1 MSQLTR
7 GERVTLVVSVT
18 ATLLTL
24 VLRLVGV
31 AEVGEAPGWP
41 LGLALASTGSSR
53 PPSGGAERMAP
64 ALPCCGED
72 LTWLGAT

>member
-31 AEVGEAPGWP
+31 AEVGVFVVSAVALGTLAAVVGDAVEQLGGRFGPGFWW
-41 LGLALASTGSSR
+41 G
-53 PPSGGAERMAP
+53 
-64 ALPCCGED
+64 
-72 LTWLGAT
+72 